1 MMDRIIR
8 SVEGHKLYHS
18 IIAASEPETEETP
31 PHAVAT
37 ATAVLAEAIRASAIV
52 TYTASGTTAARV
64 ARKRPEPPILALT
77 PSLATSRRLC
87 LLWGA
92 HSVLTED
99 VDSYEEM
106 TERAAHYAQQEGF
119 AEPNDIIVTTA
130 GIPFHTPG
138 NTNNI
143 RLIQI

>member
-1 MMDRIIR
+1 
-8 SVEGHKLYHS
+8 VEGQKLYHS
-18 IIAASEPETEETP
+18 IVAASDPGEEETP

-37 ATAVLAEAIRASAIV
+37 ATAELAEALHAKAIV

-77 PSLATSRRLC
+77 PNLATARRLC

-92 HSVLTED
+92 HSVQTED

-106 TERAAHYAQQEGF
+106 TAKAAHYVQAEDF
-119 AEPNDIIVTTA
+119 ARPNDYIVVAA
-130 GIPFHTPG
+130 GIPFHTTG

-143 RLIQI
+143 RVIQV